1 MKPFILFLGL
11 LGALLS
17 STSARAQYKIVWEI
31 ASGDTADQRML
42 YKQVN
47 NVLNAAPGT
56 QIELVFHGPA
66 IVAVLKDAGF
76 FKQELLA
83 VHKRGVLIA
92 ACGNSLK
99 NRGYDPQRVMPEA
112 FIVPAAIVELVKK
125 QDEGWR
131 YIKAGH

>member
-1 MKPFILFLGL
+1 MKRIFFLFLL
-11 LGALLS
+11 LGALL
-17 STSARAQYKIVWEI
+17 TGNAVQAQYKIVWEI
-31 ASGDTADQRML
+31 ASGDTTDQKML

-66 IVAVLKDAGF
+66 IVAVLQDTGF

-99 NRGYDPQRVMPEA
+99 NRGYDPKRLMPEA
-112 FIVPAAIVELVKK
+112 FIVPAGIVELVKK

>member
-1 MKPFILFLGL
+1 MLLLALFSGFE
-11 LGALLS
+11 S
-17 STSARAQYKIVWEI
+17 RAQYKIVWEI
-31 ASGDTADQRML
+31 ASGDTTDQKML

-66 IVAVLKDAGF
+66 ITAVLKDTGY
-76 FKQELLA
+76 FKQELLGI
-83 VHKRGVLIA
+83 HRRGVRIA

-99 NRGYDPQRVMPEA
+99 NRGIDPARLMPEA
-112 FIVPAAIVELVKK
+112 FIVPAGIVEIVQK
-125 QDEGWR
+125 QEEGWR